1 MRGRRGK
8 GLKKTE
14 MGEKK
19 EVKGWKPGLKDEKER
34 KPPPLSSCWHG
45 VEDWAPDIRFDEISI
60 VFIEPFAWAA
70 VMAHN
75 FKSFPY
81 L

>member
-19 EVKGWKPGLKDEKER
+19 EGKGWKPGLKDEKER
-34 KPPPLSSCWHG
+34 KPPPP
-45 VEDWAPDIRFDEISI
+45 EF
-60 VFIEPFAWAA
+60 
-70 VMAHN
+70 M
-75 FKSFPY
+75 
-81 L
+81 